1 MCNKKMIDMLYYK
14 IKEILIRVFF
24 LDSGEAWRVISIVAG
39 GVRTTGD
46 VSRCLSPLTNIIKI
60 V

>member
-1 MCNKKMIDMLYYK
+1 MIDMLYYK

-24 LDSGEAWRVISIVAG
+24 LDSGEAWRVIFIVAG